1 MGFRVLEAGDAEEA
15 LRTHAA
21 QRETPIE
28 LLLTDIVMPGDNGRT
43 LARSL
48 RARDAQLA
56 VVYMSGYEAD
66 AFVDDADET
75 GAPFVA
81 KPFTEAQLKTAVKAA
96 LMTAVGNS

>member
-1 MGFRVLEAGDAEEA
+1 
-15 LRTHAA
+15 
-21 QRETPIE
+21 
-28 LLLTDIVMPGDNGRT
+28 
-43 LARSL
+43 
-48 RARDAQLA
+48 
-56 VVYMSGYEAD
+56 MSGYEAD